1 MGWPRRT
8 SENRFPDEACQSSQH
23 WCFAPATHQ
32 ASSSQP
38 SGPHTYQVFT
48 LARCAC
54 EHRAGVCSTL
64 DVFDKPDDLWTTW
77 APSGSSWASWHSL
90 FTLRWRTCLGQLDL
104 CRDRC
109 LYFTPPPPPSSAH
122 SGSSVPETSK
132 EHRFFFFIRLVVT
145 RSELHACREIAR
157 IALWTRL
164 GSQQHPVNA
173 GWLWAEVHGGRID
186 TRLPTYLVLNRE
198 ISDEI

>member
-1 MGWPRRT
+1 MGWPRRK

-23 WCFAPATHQ
+23 WCFAPATQQ

-38 SGPHTYQVFT
+38 SRPHTYQVFT

-54 EHRAGVCSTL
+54 EHRADVCSTL
-64 DVFDKPDDLWTTW
+64 DVFYKPDDLWTTW

-109 LYFTPPPPPSSAH
+109 LYFAPPLPAQLCSFWLISTRNFKRTLIFLVYQIGGYEKRAPCMQGNCTHCTLNQAWLTAAPSKRWLAVGR
-122 SGSSVPETSK
+122 GSWRADRYTSPD
-132 EHRFFFFIRLVVT
+132 I
-145 RSELHACREIAR
+145 
-157 IALWTRL
+157 L
-164 GSQQHPVNA
+164 GPK
-173 GWLWAEVHGGRID
+173 
-186 TRLPTYLVLNRE
+186 
-198 ISDEI
+198 